1 MPSAFYFFVWYR
13 VLSTPS
19 RLSHP
24 VFSRRVLVFAL
35 ATLCCLFW
43 GSSYPAIKGGYA
55 LFEVARDDIPSKLL
69 FAGWRFFLAGIVLL
83 GVSFFTGTRT
93 LRLSPRQWRDVT
105 QLGLLQTSIHYVF
118 FYIGLANTTGVK
130 GSVLNGAVSF
140 FGVFLAHY
148 FVRGERV
155 TLIKVLG
162 CVVGFL
168 GVLVVNFNPQLLDFR
183 FTLAGEGFVLLA
195 ALIMAAGMVY
205 GKHVSQTLDSMLMT
219 GYQLMIGGAVLLVAG
234 YLLGGKLASL
244 TLSSA
249 LLMAFLVFNSSAA
262 QSLWSVLL
270 KYNGV
275 GTISVFNFLVPIFG
289 AVLSALFLSESI
301 LEWKN
306 LLALIL
312 VCSGI
317 WLVNRRRD

>member
-83 GVSFFTGTRT
+83 GVSFFSGTRT
-93 LRLSPRQWRDVT
+93 LRLAPRQWRDVV

-118 FYIGLANTTGVK
+118 FYVGLANTTGVK

-168 GVLVVNFNPQLLDFR
+168 GVLVVSFIP
-183 FTLAGEGFVLLA
+183 
-195 ALIMAAGMVY
+195 
-205 GKHVSQTLDSMLMT
+205 
-219 GYQLMIGGAVLLVAG
+219 
-234 YLLGGKLASL
+234 
-244 TLSSA
+244 
-249 LLMAFLVFNSSAA
+249 
-262 QSLWSVLL
+262 
-270 KYNGV
+270 
-275 GTISVFNFLVPIFG
+275 
-289 AVLSALFLSESI
+289 
-301 LEWKN
+301 
-306 LLALIL
+306 
-312 VCSGI
+312 
-317 WLVNRRRD
+317 